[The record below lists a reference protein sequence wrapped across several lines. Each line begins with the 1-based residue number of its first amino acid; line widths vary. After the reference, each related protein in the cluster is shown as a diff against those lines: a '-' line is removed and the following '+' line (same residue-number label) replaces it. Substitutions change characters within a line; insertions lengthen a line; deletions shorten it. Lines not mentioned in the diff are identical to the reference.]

1 MFPLSSK
8 EYKLA
13 IEIVKLSHKNF
24 KNYGIGLRMVGS
36 MIHNKK
42 SNPSRTLPKVELT
55 FARLS
60 L

>member
-24 KNYGIGLRMVGS
+24 KNYGIGLRMVEPIFIIRQVS
-36 MIHNKK
+36 
-42 SNPSRTLPKVELT
+42 LPRHFQK
-55 FARLS
+55 
-60 L
+60 